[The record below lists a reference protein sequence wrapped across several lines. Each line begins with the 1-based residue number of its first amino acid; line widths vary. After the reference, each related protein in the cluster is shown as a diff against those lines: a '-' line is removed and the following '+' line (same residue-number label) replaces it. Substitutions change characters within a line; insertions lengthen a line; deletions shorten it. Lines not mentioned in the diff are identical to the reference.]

1 MSPLG
6 EVDLLEE
13 SYDYNPL
20 DADML
25 RLDVPDLREQE
36 GFTFPAI
43 LLSRVLFQDCL
54 KVLQSCKRSSYR
66 EMDVWVELPAELGF
80 NKIGSI
86 QVDSDVL
93 LLLRHLGI
101 QATMYYAEDQMEVL
115 NLDDPE
121 VLERF
126 V

>member
-1 MSPLG
+1 MSPLD
-6 EVDLLEE
+6 EIDLVDE
-13 SYDYNPL
+13 SYVCSPL
-20 DADML
+20 DADVL
-25 RLDVPDLREQE
+25 ALDVLDLREQE

-66 EMDVWVELPAELGF
+66 EMDVWVELPAESGF

-101 QATMYYAEDQMEVL
+101 QATMYYTEDRMEVL

-121 VLERF
+121 VLEKF